1 MNFSIVIVHSI
12 ILWYVSLNIPCFLE
26 QKMYI
31 MQTFIKV
38 HKLLDWFL
46 ELLTIDIYE
55 SGLTDPFTGVP
66 INN

>member
-1 MNFSIVIVHSI
+1 
-12 ILWYVSLNIPCFLE
+12 
-26 QKMYI
+26 MYI

-38 HKLLDWFL
+38 HKFLDWFL
-46 ELLTIDIYE
+46 ELLTIDVYE

>member
-1 MNFSIVIVHSI
+1 MH
-12 ILWYVSLNIPCFLE
+12 
-26 QKMYI
+26 I

-55 SGLTDPFTGVP
+55 SGLTDPLTGVP